1 MQQALGIAPPPPPP
15 PAAEPDDGNTTDGNL
30 TIDPGI
36 GPVPVEGSIEGLGMN
51 VQVKKDGTIRIA
63 PAPDTGDRP
72 PRPPDQ

>member
-1 MQQALGIAPPPPPP
+1 
-15 PAAEPDDGNTTDGNL
+15 
-30 TIDPGI
+30 
-36 GPVPVEGSIEGLGMN
+36 MN